1 MSEKFTV
8 RKIAV
13 KKKIVFD
20 RGDDIL
26 FKDHDVGSHKHFMFA
41 FN

>member
-1 MSEKFTV
+1 MSDKFTV

-13 KKKIVFD
+13 KKIAFD

-26 FKDHDVGSHKHFMFA
+26 FKNHDVGSHRHFMFA